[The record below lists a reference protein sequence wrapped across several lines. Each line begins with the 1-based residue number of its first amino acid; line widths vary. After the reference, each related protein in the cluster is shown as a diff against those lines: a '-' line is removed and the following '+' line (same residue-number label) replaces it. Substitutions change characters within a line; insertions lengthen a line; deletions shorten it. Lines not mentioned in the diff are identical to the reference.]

1 MMDMNLSI
9 IASNHVISE
18 CVNEA
23 LHRWGLKPLLEQT
36 AG

>member
-1 MMDMNLSI
+1 MTGMNLSI
-9 IASNHVISE
+9 SANVRSE

-23 LHRWGLKPLLEQT
+23 LHRLGLKPLLEQA